1 MDYLAALLAEGWWYP
16 VGIAVMALAAS
27 ARMCRLMRQA
37 LSLPG
42 GRSQPFGFTEV
53 LAVVVPLPSALL
65 LLYAPVLYGWML
77 GTPVTLGS
85 VGTAVAWALGIVTAA
100 GMLAAGTG
108 TRTRGRD

>member
-16 VGIAVMALAAS
+16 VGVAAMALGAS
-27 ARMCRLMRQA
+27 ARMYRLMRKA

-53 LAVVVPLPSALL
+53 FAVVVPLPAAVL

-85 VGTAVAWALGIVTAA
+85 VGTAVAWALGIVAAA
-100 GMLAAGTG
+100 GMFAAGT
-108 TRTRGRD
+108 RFRD